1 MQELPNLIQIIVFPK
16 RGRRSQLPAARMSVR
31 SKGVSWLT
39 WLALLLLVQRGVM
52 GTRDGWGSK
61 QWSSARSYK
70 VGLQRNWEGQF
81 FRIRGTQEEFWG
93 LLWKSIYRDHRKN
106 FDSSPAQWERN
117 ATSNSLTFKPGKN
130 GRVCSGVIV
139 SEWWRRSQD
148 GWGEI
153 RGSPHSFAN

>member
-1 MQELPNLIQIIVFPK
+1 MRLMQELPNLIQILVFPK
-16 RGRRSQLPAARMSVR
+16 RGRRSQLPEWAFEARAWVGWLGWHCCTS
-31 SKGVSWLT
+31 SSGVW
-39 WLALLLLVQRGVM
+39 WA
-52 GTRDGWGSK
+52 RDGWGSK

-70 VGLQRNWEGQF
+70 VGLQRNWEGQL

-106 FDSSPAQWERN
+106 FDSSPTQWERN
-117 ATSNSLTFKPGKN
+117 ATTNSLTFKPGKN
-130 GRVCSGVIV
+130 ARVCSGVIV